1 MGMRMTREEF
11 LEKIFNREY
20 EELKGKEL
28 RLVRLNV
35 KGKEVTLAQLIGVS
49 DRRVYENMGLHIG
62 THAGED
68 HTGETIGL
76 LHITPEEATIVA
88 ADIALK
94 SGDVEIG
101 FLDRFRGS
109 VILLGEHEEVRS
121 ALEGVIEFF
130 RTELNFIVCDITER

>member
-1 MGMRMTREEF
+1 MGLRMTREEF

-20 EELKGKEL
+20 EELKGKDL

-62 THAGED
+62 VHAGED

-94 SGDVEIG
+94 TGSVEIG

-130 RTELNFIVCDITER
+130 RTELNFTVCDITER

>member
-1 MGMRMTREEF
+1 MGVRMTREEF

-20 EELKGKEL
+20 EELKGKDL

-62 THAGED
+62 VHAGED

-94 SGDVEIG
+94 TGSVEIG

-109 VILLGEHEEVRS
+109 VILLGDHEEVRS

-130 RTELNFIVCDITER
+130 RTELNFTVCDITER

>member
-1 MGMRMTREEF
+1 MGTRMTREEF
-11 LEKIFNREY
+11 LEKIFNRKY
-20 EELKGKEL
+20 EELAGKDL

-62 THAGED
+62 THFGED

-109 VILLGEHEEVRS
+109 VIILGEHSEVKA
-121 ALEGVIEFF
+121 ALESVIEFF
-130 RTELNFIVCDITER
+130 RDELNFIVCDITER

>member
-1 MGMRMTREEF
+1 MGVRMTREEF

-20 EELKGKEL
+20 EELKGKDL

-62 THAGED
+62 VHAGED

-94 SGDVEIG
+94 TGSVEIG

-109 VILLGEHEEVRS
+109 VILLGDHEEVRS
-121 ALEGVIEFF
+121 ALEGVI
-130 RTELNFIVCDITER
+130 V

>member
-1 MGMRMTREEF
+1 MGVRITREEF

-20 EELKGKEL
+20 QELKGKNL

-35 KGKEVTLAQLIGVS
+35 KGKEVSLAQLIGVS
-49 DRRVYENMGLHIG
+49 DRRVYENLGLHIG
-62 THAGED
+62 VHAGEE
-68 HTGETIGL
+68 HTGKTIGL
-76 LHITPEEATIVA
+76 LHITPEEATIAA

-109 VILLGEHEEVRS
+109 VILLGTHEEVRS
-121 ALEGVIEFF
+121 ALENVIDFF
-130 RTELNFIVCDITER
+130 KTELDFTVCDITER

>member
-1 MGMRMTREEF
+1 MTREEF

-20 EELKGKEL
+20 EELKGKDL

-35 KGKEVTLAQLIGVS
+35 KGKEITLAQLIGVS

-62 THAGED
+62 THFGED
-68 HTGETIGL
+68 HTGESIGL

-109 VILLGEHEEVRS
+109 VIILGEHAEVKS

-130 RTELNFIVCDITER
+130 KTELNFIVCDITER

>member
-1 MGMRMTREEF
+1 MGLRMTREEF
-11 LEKIFNREY
+11 LEKVFNREY
-20 EELKGKEL
+20 EELKGKDL

-62 THAGED
+62 VHAGED

-76 LHITPEEATIVA
+76 LHITPEEATVVA

-94 SGDVEIG
+94 SGSVEIG

-130 RTELNFIVCDITER
+130 RTELNFVVCDITER

>member
-1 MGMRMTREEF
+1 MGVRMTREEF
-11 LEKIFNREY
+11 LEKIFRREY
-20 EELKGKEL
+20 KDLKGKDL

-35 KGKEVTLAQLIGVS
+35 KGKEVSLAQLIGVS
-49 DRRVYENMGLHIG
+49 DRRVYENLGLHIG
-62 THAGED
+62 VHAGED

-76 LHITPEEATIVA
+76 LHITPEEATIAA

-109 VILLGEHEEVRS
+109 VILLGTHEEVRS
-121 ALEGVIEFF
+121 ALENVIEFF
-130 RTELNFIVCDITER
+130 KTELNFTVCDITES